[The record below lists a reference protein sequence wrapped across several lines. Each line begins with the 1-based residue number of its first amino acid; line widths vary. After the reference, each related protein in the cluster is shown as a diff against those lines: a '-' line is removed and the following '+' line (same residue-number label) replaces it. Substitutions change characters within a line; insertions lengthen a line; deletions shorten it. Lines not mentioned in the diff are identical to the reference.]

1 MGASPIINRQSAID
15 NFLLRAAPRL
25 ESDSSMASSDAD
37 SARFRLVRSAS
48 IITPLTLASRVTG
61 YIRDKI
67 IALTL
72 GAGERS
78 DAFFVAFR
86 IPNMLREIVGEGAMS
101 SAFIPVYAEVAHKR
115 SDEEARAFVGRALGS
130 FAAILAALTIVGI
143 LCSPLLVDLL
153 ARQFRSTPG
162 KFALTVAL
170 NRWIFPYIFLVSVVA
185 FCQAVLNAKHRFAAA
200 AAAPIFLNIA
210 MILGAA
216 VLAPH
221 LEEPT
226 YGLAAGVLLGG
237 VLQIAIQIPQLTKM
251 RAVGRPHLGWRDPA
265 VRSVLLLMT
274 PRLFAYGINTIN
286 TVISTRFA
294 ASLGNAN
301 VSHFYYANRLKE
313 LVLGGFAVSLATA
326 ILPLLSRQAL
336 SEDRGPFKDNLA
348 FALRLLVFVTIPA
361 SVGLIVLKASIVG
374 VLFEGGEFDAADTQA
389 TAGALAALAAGLFFF
404 AGVRVV
410 VPAFY
415 ALKDTRLPVLAALA
429 DCAAVVLLC
438 AVLTRPLGL
447 PGIGLAASAAAFVN
461 LGILLAI
468 LRRREGRLH
477 GRQIAASLGR
487 VAVAAAVMAVA
498 LAAASRW
505 LDLENSRGWT
515 GAILLVCVILGGAG
529 IYWTAA
535 SLAGAPEPSELRAVA
550 LRRRT

>member
-1 MGASPIINRQSAID
+1 MTTT
-15 NFLLRAAPRL
+15 
-25 ESDSSMASSDAD
+25 EAD
-37 SARFRLVRSAS
+37 LVRSRLVRSAS

-61 YIRDKI
+61 YLRDKI

-78 DAFFVAFR
+78 DAFIVAFR

-101 SAFIPVYAEVAHKR
+101 SAFIPVYSEVAHEKNE
-115 SDEEARAFVGRALGS
+115 EEARAFVGKALAT
-130 FAAILAALTIVGI
+130 FALILAILTAAGI
-143 LCSPLLVDLL
+143 LFSPLLVDLL
-153 ARQFRSTPG
+153 ARKFRAVPG
-162 KFALTVAL
+162 KFDLTVAL
-170 NRWIFPYIFLVSVVA
+170 NRWIFPYIFLVSLAA
-185 FCQAVLNAKHRFAAA
+185 FCQAVLNARHRFAAA
-200 AAAPIFLNIA
+200 AAAPILLNLAMVFGALVIA
-210 MILGAA
+210 PRLS
-216 VLAPH
+216 
-221 LEEPT
+221 EPT

-237 VLQIAIQIPQLTKM
+237 LLQIGIQMPQLSRL
-251 RAVGRPHLGWRDPA
+251 RAIGPPRLGWRDPA

-294 ASLGNAN
+294 SGLGSAN

-336 SEDRGPFKDNLA
+336 SADRGPFKENLA

-361 SVGLIVLKASIVG
+361 TVGLIVLKTPIVG
-374 VLFEGGEFDAADTQA
+374 VLFEGGRFDASDTLG
-389 TAGALAALAAGLFFF
+389 TAAALAALASGLFFF

-429 DCAAVVLLC
+429 DCATFILLC
-438 AVLTRPLGL
+438 SLLTSRLGL
-447 PGIGLAASAAAFVN
+447 PGIGIAASAAAGVN
-461 LGILLAI
+461 LAILVGV

-477 GRQIAASLGR
+477 GRAIATTLAR
-487 VAVAAAVMAVA
+487 V
-498 LAAASRW
+498 
-505 LDLENSRGWT
+505 
-515 GAILLVCVILGGAG
+515 
-529 IYWTAA
+529 TAA
-535 SLAGAPEPSELRAVA
+535 SAVMGAAIEWARRSLHLDLARGWKGAALLAVVILAGAAIYWLSATLAGAAEPAELSRVA
-550 LRRRT
+550 SRRR

>member
-1 MGASPIINRQSAID
+1 M
-15 NFLLRAAPRL
+15 RARIRNP
-25 ESDSSMASSDAD
+25 MAAEDAD
-37 SARFRLVRSAS
+37 DARHRLVRSAS
-48 IITPLTLASRVTG
+48 IITPLTLTSRVTG
-61 YIRDKI
+61 YIRDKV

-72 GAGERS
+72 GAGTRS

-115 SDEEARAFVGRALGS
+115 SDDEARAFVGRALGS
-130 FAAILAALTIVGI
+130 FAAILAALTVAGI

-170 NRWIFPYIFLVSVVA
+170 NRWIFPYIFLVSVAA
-185 FCQAVLNAKHRFAAA
+185 FCQAVLNAKHFFAVA
-200 AAAPIFLNIA
+200 AAAPILLNIA

-216 VLAPH
+216 VIAPR
-221 LEEPT
+221 LSEPT

-237 VLQIAIQIPQLTKM
+237 LLQIAIQVPQLARL
-251 RAVGRPHLGWRDPA
+251 RAVGRPELGWRDPA

-274 PRLFAYGINTIN
+274 PRLFAYGIN

-348 FALRLLVFVTIPA
+348 FALRLLVFVTVPA
-361 SVGLIVLKASIVG
+361 SVGLVVLKTPIVG
-374 VLFEGGEFDAADTQA
+374 VLFEGGKFDAADT
-389 TAGALAALAAGLFFF
+389 
-404 AGVRVV
+404 
-410 VPAFY
+410 
-415 ALKDTRLPVLAALA
+415 
-429 DCAAVVLLC
+429 
-438 AVLTRPLGL
+438 
-447 PGIGLAASAAAFVN
+447 
-461 LGILLAI
+461 
-468 LRRREGRLH
+468 
-477 GRQIAASLGR
+477 
-487 VAVAAAVMAVA
+487 
-498 LAAASRW
+498 
-505 LDLENSRGWT
+505 
-515 GAILLVCVILGGAG
+515 
-529 IYWTAA
+529 
-535 SLAGAPEPSELRAVA
+535 
-550 LRRRT
+550 